1 MLSTVTVLLLTVI
14 IILAFKPGPTKLA
27 TTASKPVA
35 KPVTAIAKPA
45 PAANTTQTEPQPPTA
60 SAPVH
65 TSAPAKAPAPTHVSA
80 PSYIVTNSLCQ
91 VDATQAPDQY
101 ERAKDMAA
109 VCQTV
114 FPQIEAMLTP
124 SPYGPLHKIV
134 LDYNQDAAYAWQ
146 GEVHVSID
154 WLHNSPYDPGLIP
167 HELTHVIQDY
177 GSNAP
182 GWITEGI
189 ATYMSYKLHY
199 SIGIAHCNS
208 GELYTSGYG
217 CGASLFNYIERV
229 YRPSIVRDV
238 HLSIKNYTYTDNI
251 FKTETGKS
259 LATLYSECL
268 SHECAGGTP

>member
-14 IILAFKPGPTKLA
+14 TILAFRHQPAKLA
-27 TTASKPVA
+27 TTASKPA
-35 KPVTAIAKPA
+35 ANPVTAIAKPTT
-45 PAANTTQTEPQPPTA
+45 AASTTQASSQPPTA
-60 SAPVH
+60 SAPAQ
-65 TSAPAKAPAPTHVSA
+65 TPTPAKAPTPAPA
-80 PSYIVTNSLCQ
+80 PSYIVSNSLCQ

-154 WLHNSPYDPGLIP
+154 WLRNSSYDPGLIP

-177 GSNAP
+177 DSNAP
-182 GWITEGI
+182 SWITEGI

-208 GELYTSGYG
+208 GERYTSGYG

-251 FKTETGKS
+251 FKTETGKT
-259 LATLYSECL
+259 LAVLYSECL
-268 SHECAGGTP
+268 NHECSGGTP